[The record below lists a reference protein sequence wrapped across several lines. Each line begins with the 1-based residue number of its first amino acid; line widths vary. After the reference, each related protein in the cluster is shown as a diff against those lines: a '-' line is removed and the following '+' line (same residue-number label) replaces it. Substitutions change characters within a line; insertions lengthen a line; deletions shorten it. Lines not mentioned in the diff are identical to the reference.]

1 MKKRLLS
8 VALGAM
14 LAAGA
19 LAVVIRDAAFD
30 LVHAAR
36 ERWRDPFPELG
47 MLAVSAPRAPV
58 SAPAPAPQP
67 RVGLVVS
74 KSFLASLAHRM
85 RPTVTP
91 WWRMCPSA

>member
-19 LAVVIRDAAFD
+19 FVVVIRDAAFD
-30 LVHAAR
+30 LVHTAR

-47 MLAVSAPRAPV
+47 MLSVSAPRAPV
-58 SAPAPAPQP
+58 SAPAPQP